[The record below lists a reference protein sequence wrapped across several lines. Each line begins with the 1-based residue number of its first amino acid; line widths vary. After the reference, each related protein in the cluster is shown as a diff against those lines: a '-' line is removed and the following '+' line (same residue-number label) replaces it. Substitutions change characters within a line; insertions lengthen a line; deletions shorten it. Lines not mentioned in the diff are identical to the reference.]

1 MELQIATRSSWKTLP
16 PAEEFK
22 AVSYKDV
29 FDAPEMAGIERGLIP
44 QDMEDKWFAFFER
57 PFLYLHRSWTGHLVY
72 RVKVL
77 TSEGAGQVDGA
88 EVLRTPDGG
97 ARYPGEYEAELL
109 RFLVR
114 CVTWGKSFPFRHLRC
129 RRTCHAAS
137 FKAAVAGTGQ
147 DEAKWVPVPW
157 WKRWLRRST
166 RR

>member
-1 MELQIATRSSWKTLP
+1 MALQIATRNSWKTLP
-16 PAEEFK
+16 AAGEFET
-22 AVSYKDV
+22 VPYKDV
-29 FDAPEMAGIERGLIP
+29 FDAAEMAKLERGLIP
-44 QDMEDKWFAFFER
+44 QDMEDKWFSFFER

-77 TSEGAGQVDGA
+77 TSEGAGQVERA

-109 RFLVR
+109 RFLIR
-114 CVTWGKSFPFRHLRC
+114 CVILGQELPFPAPPLPADVPRGLFQ
-129 RRTCHAAS
+129 S
-137 FKAAVAGTGQ
+137 VVAGTGQ
-147 DEAKWVPVPW
+147 DEARWSPIPW